1 MNRTKVFPEEV
12 VTAAMLLPGSYPD
25 LLGMQDD
32 DGHHH
37 HHHCHH
43 RRHHNHLDVE
53 IVTGAMLLMIFI
65 FIHCA
70 AMSMSMGWK
79 SKFDHHR
86 NPSDTRWYF

>member
-70 AMSMSMGWK
+70 ATSMSWK
-79 SKFDHHR
+79 SKYDHHR
-86 NPSDTRWYF
+86 NPSDTRCFY